1 MSLLFALTVTAAHAT
16 AGFDASTAAATFTGE
31 QTHTV
36 DGDIQLWGAIERH
49 SDPDRTLFTQ
59 EDFNS
64 GIAWPDG
71 SKWAP
76 WIADCFGEATPHSG
90 DFLLHLG
97 SGFDTAAGT
106 PVLFVPGAGDNAS
119 RGFVTMAARMD
130 NSGRPVAALTFA
142 HPHGDVFQH
151 AEQVANAVARLK
163 ALTGAA
169 EVDLVSHSKGGIAT
183 AIYLSN
189 HTGADWG
196 RDDYDTAGTEFRGDV
211 RRAVFIAT
219 PLGGVDTSYRWPG
232 GNTVSLDADTAVSP
246 SSWESYY
253 PYGYATWWI
262 ETSLE
267 AQDFFP
273 EGGDIFPGQRQLL
286 ARWDD
291 VYDLP
296 GEQLFLGPYALQ
308 QDWYTTYYGG
318 PGFYSYS
325 SGIDAAIAEGDDV
338 LGHLAANGVDP
349 DVELFIL
356 AGENPLMPN
365 GTEDFLALYF
375 GEAFVDLATLGT
387 DTWAELVAE
396 LVGNAWVAFGVSEAE
411 VQGLVQGKLLFGEI
425 SGPSD
430 GVVFVDSALQTS
442 TLTARGAA
450 VLAVETR
457 DLSHLDLLYASPL
470 TGQLLKDEAAA
481 DPTED
486 GWKDAVGDRYIA
498 ADTLGWVESVL
509 ADPASED
516 DGGGTGED
524 GGDGEDGGGTDG
536 GEGHSDDGGGD
547 GEDGGDGDH
556 NEGAEGGEPTEDA
569 DEQPTEGEAGTPKS
583 GGCSAVPAATGG
595 ALALLAVV
603 ALAGRRENPVHSR
616 RPTR

>member
-1 MSLLFALTVTAAHAT
+1 MNTLLVLTLAAAHAT
-16 AGFDASTAAATFTGE
+16 SGFDASTPTATYTGE
-31 QTHTV
+31 QTFTV
-36 DGDIQLWGAIERH
+36 DGAIQLWSAIERH
-49 SDPDRTLFTQ
+49 SDPDRSLFTQ

-64 GIAWPDG
+64 GIAWPAG

-76 WIADCFGEATPHSG
+76 WIADCFGDATPHSS

-97 SGFDTAAGT
+97 PSFDTAEGT

-169 EVDLVSHSKGGIAT
+169 EVDLVSHSKGGIAS
-183 AIYLSN
+183 AVYLSN
-189 HTGADWG
+189 HSGADWD
-196 RDDYDTAGTEFRGDV
+196 RADYDAVGTEYRGDV
-211 RRAVFIAT
+211 RRAVFIAA

-232 GNTVSLDADTAVSP
+232 GNYVSLDADTAVSP
-246 SSWESYY
+246 SSWEEYY
-253 PYGYATWWI
+253 PYGSATWWV
-262 ETSLE
+262 ETSLSD
-267 AQDFFP
+267 QDFFP
-273 EGGDIFPGQRQLL
+273 GGGDVFPGQRQLL
-286 ARWDD
+286 ARWDG

-308 QDWYTTYYGG
+308 QDWHTTYYGG
-318 PGFYSYS
+318 FGYFSYS

-349 DVELFIL
+349 DVELFL
-356 AGENPLMPN
+356 MAGENPLMPN

-396 LVGNAWVAFGVSEAE
+396 LVGNAWVSFGVSEAE

-450 VLAVETR
+450 VLATETR
-457 DLSHLDLLYASPL
+457 DLSHLDLLYASPV
-470 TGQLLKDEAAA
+470 TGQLLKDEATA

-498 ADTLGWVESVL
+498 ADTLGWLETVL
-509 ADPASED
+509 ADPPSED

-524 GGDGEDGGGTDG
+524 GGSDSGDDGGGTDG
-536 GEGHSDDGGGD
+536 GEGHGDEGGDSGGSGDGGD
-547 GEDGGDGDH
+547 GEPADDEAAPEDGD
-556 NEGAEGGEPTEDA
+556 EAAA
-569 DEQPTEGEAGTPKS
+569 DGDPAAPKAS
-583 GGCSAVPAATGG
+583 GCSSAPAAAGW
-595 ALALLAVV
+595 ALALLALGP
-603 ALAGRRENPVHSR
+603 LARRREPLFHC
-616 RPTR
+616 